1 MATYAF
7 GAAYGGTDDKTRA
20 FVNSGSAFIGWDPH
34 DAPFLHAM
42 LRQIEIGDLVF
53 LKSAAPSVGLMV
65 KAAGVVTDNTIRQ
78 DPDLGFGVAVDWAF
92 TGEAGGGQNRLI
104 GKLNDKA
111 DFMRGGTLYREFNP
125 LVLRVVIDL
134 IRGR

>member
-20 FVNSGSAFIGWDPH
+20 FVNSGFAFIGWPPDE
-34 DAPFLHAM
+34 APYLHAM

-53 LKSAAPSVGLMV
+53 LKSAAPSVGLMI
-65 KAAGVVTDNTIRQ
+65 KAAGIVTDNEIKQ
-78 DPDLGFGVAVDWAF
+78 DWDLGFGVKVDWAF
-92 TGEAGGGQNRLI
+92 TGEVGGGKNLLI

-111 DFMRGGTLYREFNP
+111 DFMRGGTLYREFHP
-125 LVLRVVIDL
+125 VVLNLVIDL

>member
-20 FVNSGSAFIGWDPH
+20 FINGGSAFIGWTPNE
-34 DAPFLHAM
+34 APYLHAM

-53 LKSAAPSVGLMV
+53 LKSAAPSVGLII
-65 KAAGVVTDNTIRQ
+65 KAAGVVTDNDIKQ
-78 DPDLGFGVAVDWAF
+78 DWDLGFGVSVDWAF
-92 TGEAGGGQNRLI
+92 TGEAGGGDNRLL
-104 GKLNDKA
+104 GKVKDKA

-125 LVLRVVIDL
+125 TVLRVVIDL